1 MAANNQSLST
11 ALLVMDIQA
20 ATIGR
25 VEDSKT
31 LLTNIGQAILSPDG
45 ARMYIS
51 ASFVSGISN
60 GEAELAPGE
69 ILVLDTSTFKY
80 TAAISVADGM
90 GEMALSPDGSTLVY
104 TANFGRVHLLSTA
117 TNRITATIHLT
128 PANGLLNGLALSPEG
143 STAYVADAENNLLL
157 VVNLDTGAQQATVAV
172 GNGPSPVV
180 VSPDGSEAWVAT
192 LAGLE
197 IVNTATFEVN
207 SVRLPGEPSAIL
219 FAP

>member
-1 MAANNQSLST
+1 
-11 ALLVMDIQA
+11 
-20 ATIGR
+20 
-25 VEDSKT
+25 
-31 LLTNIGQAILSPDG
+31 
-45 ARMYIS
+45 
-51 ASFVSGISN
+51 
-60 GEAELAPGE
+60 
-69 ILVLDTSTFKY
+69 
-80 TAAISVADGM
+80 
-90 GEMALSPDGSTLVY
+90 
-104 TANFGRVHLLSTA
+104 
-117 TNRITATIHLT
+117 
-128 PANGLLNGLALSPEG
+128 
-143 STAYVADAENNLLL
+143 VADAENNLLL